1 MGASLKKIGKNS
13 IKLAKSMYGNV
24 DAAIKFFKTLI
35 DVTAEDKGMKMQQSQ
50 VDPCLLYLHED
61 GELKLIVTITVDD
74 CAVSGH
80 PTDVKWFMDGLESR
94 FNIIR
99 GGTLRKHLGLDYVWG
114 FDEEGGKHF
123 VKATMYKKGGATI
136 DQLERFLQ
144 REVMIR
150 PTPGKPG
157 Q

>member
-1 MGASLKKIGKNS
+1 M
-13 IKLAKSMYGNV
+13 
-24 DAAIKFFKTLI
+24 
-35 DVTAEDKGMKMQQSQ
+35 
-50 VDPCLLYLHED
+50 YLHED

-94 FNIIR
+94 FNITR
-99 GGTLRKHLGLDYVWG
+99 GGTLRKHIVIDYVWG
-114 FDEEGGKHF
+114 FDEEQGKHF
-123 VKATMYKKGGATI
+123 VKATMHKKLGATI

-157 Q
+157 QYLQKNDEDALNIDENRSLLGQIMLFTKIMPKNGQRISCALWFYVESQ

>member
-1 MGASLKKIGKNS
+1 
-13 IKLAKSMYGNV
+13 MYGNV

-94 FNIIR
+94 FNVIR
-99 GGTLRKHLGLDYVWG
+99 GGTLRKHLTSGVLMRK
-114 FDEEGGKHF
+114 EESILSRRLCIRKE
-123 VKATMYKKGGATI
+123 VL
-136 DQLERFLQ
+136 QL
-144 REVMIR
+144 IN
-150 PTPGKPG
+150 
-157 Q
+157 